1 MEDKIMYKLKDHNI
15 YIGTKEEYT
24 QARYLEFNIVCAL
37 NRCDK
42 SAGLVSHQSIV
53 GWTGRG
59 CNKDNPHYLF
69 KREDKGIYL
78 NMIDG
83 EDPAYIHD
91 DMINAALEFMKEKL
105 DNDEPVFVY
114 CSLAESRSPSIVLMY
129 LLENDLIEK
138 NEMTFLTFKKEYTN
152 YKPGLGNFLYI
163 KNRWGI

>member
-1 MEDKIMYKLKDHNI
+1 MYKLAEYKI
-15 YIGTKEEYT
+15 YIGTKEEYNE
-24 QARYLEFNIVCAL
+24 ALEKDMNIVCAL
-37 NRCDK
+37 NRCDRTPHY
-42 SAGLVSHQSIV
+42 VSHQSVV

-69 KREDKGIYL
+69 KREDKAIYL

-83 EDPAYIHD
+83 DNPEYIHD
-91 DMINAALEFMKEKL
+91 NMIDAALSFMKEKL
-105 DNDEPVFVY
+105 DMDEEVFIY
-114 CSLAESRSPSIVLMY
+114 CSLGESRSPSIVLMY